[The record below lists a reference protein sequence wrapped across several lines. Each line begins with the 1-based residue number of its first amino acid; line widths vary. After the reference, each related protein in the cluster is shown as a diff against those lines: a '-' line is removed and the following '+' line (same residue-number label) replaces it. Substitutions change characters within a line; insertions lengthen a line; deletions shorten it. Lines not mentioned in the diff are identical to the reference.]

1 MRKTVVAL
9 VVVGLVVSV
18 PLTVIAVTVR
28 NGSRV
33 DRQRSAVRS
42 TPTSTSSTEWVD
54 VPGLKGLDVCA
65 KGQMSATVSLELT
78 GAPVDVRVQFDDIP
92 LPLKPRFAHVDP
104 NGGTTAFSFT
114 FVGRMLASE
123 GSDGHLFD
131 VQWRSSG
138 GTVTL
143 ERGNVNLLFGRGSC

>member
-1 MRKTVVAL
+1 MRKTVLALAVMAL
-9 VVVGLVVSV
+9 VLSV
-18 PLTVIAVTVR
+18 PFTVIAVTVR

-33 DRQRSAVRS
+33 DHQRSAVRS
-42 TPTSTSSTEWVD
+42 KPTSTSSAEWTD
-54 VPGLKGLDVCA
+54 IPALRGLDVCA

-92 LPLKPRFAHVDP
+92 VPLKPRFAHVEP
-104 NGGTTAFSFT
+104 SGTTSFSFT
-114 FVGRMLASE
+114 FVGRMRTSE